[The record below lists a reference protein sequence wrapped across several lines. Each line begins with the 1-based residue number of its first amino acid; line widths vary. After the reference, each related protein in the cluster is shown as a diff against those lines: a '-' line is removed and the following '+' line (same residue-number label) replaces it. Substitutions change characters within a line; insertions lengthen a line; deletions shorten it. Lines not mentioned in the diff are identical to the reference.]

1 MKSDLYTAIA
11 ELAAERNMPRE
22 VVTGAV
28 EHALK
33 TVYKKARNI
42 EEDDNVR
49 VVLNP
54 DTGAITIVVDKE
66 VVADS
71 AVEDPQHQMGVSEAR
86 QLDPENGAIGRLVS
100 VDDTPKDFGRI
111 AAQTAKQVVMQKIRE
126 SERERVYNEYR
137 DRVGELINGVV
148 QRADNKAVIVDLGKA
163 EAVMPVREQVPAE
176 RYRTNQRLKV
186 LLLEVNASTDKGPQL
201 IVSRAHPD
209 VVKRLFEIEVPEI
222 YSGAVEIKAI
232 AREAGLRTKV
242 AVVATQDNVDPVGSC
257 VGVRGVR
264 IQNIVTELYGEK
276 IDVVE
281 WSNDTA
287 TFITKALSPAKVLS
301 VNLDD
306 VDKIARVI
314 VPTDQMSLAI
324 GKEGQNARLAY
335 KLTHWKIDVK
345 DTEALKAQG
354 EDLINK
360 ARAAALAE
368 LPDAFISLGRRPTMV
383 LADGMIV
390 VDDRSFGPLPDELIG
405 RSVDVEQS
413 PDRVDVFY
421 ERNLITAFA
430 ADGTP
435 LSADAIAAPAPAMVG
450 SMALPTGS
458 TAGQSR
464 VVRDNGTFSFNGEL
478 YGPLPG
484 SYVGGR
490 VIARQ
495 EGDHVIVTDEA
506 ENQIATFAVQNG

>member
-1 MKSDLYTAIA
+1 
-11 ELAAERNMPRE
+11 
-22 VVTGAV
+22 
-28 EHALK
+28 
-33 TVYKKARNI
+33 
-42 EEDDNVR
+42 
-49 VVLNP
+49 
-54 DTGAITIVVDKE
+54 
-66 VVADS
+66 
-71 AVEDPQHQMGVSEAR
+71 
-86 QLDPENGAIGRLVS
+86 
-100 VDDTPKDFGRI
+100 
-111 AAQTAKQVVMQKIRE
+111 MQKIRE

-176 RYRTNQRLKV
+176 RYRTKQRLKV

-281 WSNDTA
+281 WSSDTA

-301 VNLDD
+301 VNLDEA
-306 VDKIARVI
+306 DKIARVI

-383 LADGMIV
+383 LADGMII
-390 VDDRSFGPLPDELIG
+390 VDDRTFGPLTDDLIG
-405 RSVDVEQS
+405 RSVDVEQAAG
-413 PDRVDVFY
+413 PD
-421 ERNLITAFA
+421 
-430 ADGTP
+430 
-435 LSADAIAAPAPAMVG
+435 
-450 SMALPTGS
+450 
-458 TAGQSR
+458 
-464 VVRDNGTFSFNGEL
+464 
-478 YGPLPG
+478 
-484 SYVGGR
+484 
-490 VIARQ
+490 
-495 EGDHVIVTDEA
+495 
-506 ENQIATFAVQNG
+506 

>member
-1 MKSDLYTAIA
+1 
-11 ELAAERNMPRE
+11 
-22 VVTGAV
+22 
-28 EHALK
+28 
-33 TVYKKARNI
+33 
-42 EEDDNVR
+42 
-49 VVLNP
+49 
-54 DTGAITIVVDKE
+54 
-66 VVADS
+66 
-71 AVEDPQHQMGVSEAR
+71 
-86 QLDPENGAIGRLVS
+86 
-100 VDDTPKDFGRI
+100 
-111 AAQTAKQVVMQKIRE
+111 
-126 SERERVYNEYR
+126 
-137 DRVGELINGVV
+137 
-148 QRADNKAVIVDLGKA
+148 
-163 EAVMPVREQVPAE
+163 
-176 RYRTNQRLKV
+176 
-186 LLLEVNASTDKGPQL
+186 
-201 IVSRAHPD
+201 

-242 AVVATQDNVDPVGSC
+242 AVTATQDNVDPVGSC

-281 WSNDTA
+281 WNSDTA

-306 VDKIARVI
+306 TDKIARVI

-345 DTEALKAQG
+345 DTEALKAGG

-383 LADGMIV
+383 LGDGSIIL
-390 VDDRSFGPLPDELIG
+390 DDRTFRPLPDELIG
-405 RSVDVEQS
+405 RSVDIEQGQ
-413 PDRVDVFY
+413 DRIEVFY
-421 ERNLITAFA
+421 ERNLVAAFSM
-430 ADGTP
+430 DGTP
-435 LSADAIAAPAPAMVG
+435 LSLTDVAPAAAPAMVG
-450 SMALPTGS
+450 AIAPPTGS

-464 VVRDNGTFSFNGEL
+464 VVRDNGMFSFNGEL
-478 YGPLPG
+478 YGPLAG
-484 SYVGGR
+484 SYIGGR

-495 EGDHVIVTDEA
+495 EGDQVVVTDEA
-506 ENQIATFAVQNG
+506 ENQIATYAVVNG

>member
-1 MKSDLYTAIA
+1 
-11 ELAAERNMPRE
+11 
-22 VVTGAV
+22 
-28 EHALK
+28 
-33 TVYKKARNI
+33 
-42 EEDDNVR
+42 
-49 VVLNP
+49 
-54 DTGAITIVVDKE
+54 
-66 VVADS
+66 
-71 AVEDPQHQMGVSEAR
+71 
-86 QLDPENGAIGRLVS
+86 
-100 VDDTPKDFGRI
+100 
-111 AAQTAKQVVMQKIRE
+111 
-126 SERERVYNEYR
+126 
-137 DRVGELINGVV
+137 
-148 QRADNKAVIVDLGKA
+148 VIVDLGKA

-176 RYRTNQRLKV
+176 RYRNGQRLKV

-209 VVKRLFEIEVPEI
+209 VVKRLFELEVPEI

-242 AVVATQDNVDPVGSC
+242 AVIATQENVDPVGSC

-264 IQNIVTELYGEK
+264 IQNIVNELYGEK

-281 WSNDTA
+281 WSPDTA

-368 LPDAFISLGRRPTMV
+368 LPDAFAALGRRPAMV
-383 LADGMIV
+383 LPGGMV
-390 VDDRSFGPLPDELIG
+390 MVDDRAYGPLPDHLTG
-405 RSVDVEQS
+405 RSVDIEQS
-413 PDRVDVFY
+413 SDRVDVFY
-421 ERNLITAFA
+421 ERELVGSYTH
-430 ADGTP
+430 DGTP
-435 LSADAIAAPAPAMVG
+435 ISEDARDAAPVPALTG
-450 SMALPTGS
+450 AMAAPTGNV
-458 TAGQSR
+458 AGQSR
-464 VVRDNGTFSFNGEL
+464 VVRDNGMFSFNGEL
-478 YGPLPG
+478 YGPLP
-484 SYVGGR
+484 SIYVGGR
-490 VIARQ
+490 VVARQ
-495 EGDHVIVTDEA
+495 EADQVIVTDEA
-506 ENQIATFAVQNG
+506 ENQIATFALLQS

>member
-22 VVTGAV
+22 VVMGAV

-42 EEDDNVR
+42 EEDDNIR
-49 VVLNP
+49 VDLNS
-54 DTGAITIVVDKE
+54 DTGAITIMVDKE
-66 VVADS
+66 VVADN
-71 AVEDPQHQMGVSEAR
+71 AVEDAQRQMAVSDAR
-86 QLDPENGAIGRLVS
+86 RVDPDNGAIGRIVS
-100 VDDTPKDFGRI
+100 IDDTPKDFGRI

-163 EAVMPVREQVPAE
+163 EAVMPIREQVPAE
-176 RYRTNQRLKV
+176 RYRSGQRLKV

-281 WSNDTA
+281 WSSDTA

-301 VNLDD
+301 VNLDEP
-306 VDKIARVI
+306 DKIARVI

-368 LPDAFISLGRRPTMV
+368 LPDAFMSLGRRPTMV
-383 LADGMIV
+383 LGDGMIV
-390 VDDRSFGPLPDELIG
+390 VDDRSFGPLPDDLIG
-405 RSVDVEQS
+405 RSVDVEQL
-413 PDRVDVFY
+413 PDRLDVYY
-421 ERNLITAFA
+421 ERALVGAYSM
-430 ADGTP
+430 DGTP
-435 LSADAIAAPAPAMVG
+435 LSLTDAAPAPVAVAAASTSGKAVG
-450 SMALPTGS
+450 QT
-458 TAGQSR
+458 R
-464 VVRDNGTFSFNGEL
+464 IVRDNGMFTFEGAF
-478 YGPLPG
+478 YGPVPAN
-484 SYVGGR
+484 YIGGR
-490 VIARQ
+490 VVVRS
-495 EGDHVIVTDEA
+495 EGEAVIVTDEA
-506 ENQIATFAVQNG
+506 NNPIATYPVQHE